1 MPLSVVDSILY
12 ILLGAVAGMIY
23 SLRRVFIL
31 EKKIDDID
39 SKLFR
44 LAKIIESEE
53 KEELRLLKR
62 KKRR

>member
-1 MPLSVVDSILY
+1 MPLSVIDSILY

>member
-23 SLRRVFIL
+23 SLRRIFIL
-31 EKKIDDID
+31 ERKIDDID

-44 LAKIIESEE
+44 LARRIESEE
-53 KEELRLLKR
+53 KEELKLLK
-62 KKRR
+62 KKR